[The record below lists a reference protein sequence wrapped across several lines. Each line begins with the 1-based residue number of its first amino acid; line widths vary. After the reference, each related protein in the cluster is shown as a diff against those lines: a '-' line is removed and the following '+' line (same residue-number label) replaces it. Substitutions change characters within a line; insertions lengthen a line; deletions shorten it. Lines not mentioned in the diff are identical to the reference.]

1 MKRTSLFERQNRIAL
16 HNCISLAQ
24 LDLEF
29 NTELYDDYMLR
40 MNPLRFVN
48 ETDEEYSKRSQI
60 PDKITVEKYLQT
72 IIKLKA
78 EVRLRELELEKHDQL
93 NN

>member
-1 MKRTSLFERQNRIAL
+1 
-16 HNCISLAQ
+16 
-24 LDLEF
+24 
-29 NTELYDDYMLR
+29 MLR